1 MKRLPKR
8 ARLRQELCYT
18 FTMSED
24 LTNDFEDEADDRAEA
39 NREKTERDRQVAEIV
54 ALARE
59 LSERRE
65 GFSFPG
71 LERAVYLTMKADEE
85 KFPGYGTPVDEIVK
99 KLEEQGM
106 KVVFGKKNKIV
117 TGADIEGSNVHIM
130 PAQSTDIVNESV
142 LPRQLKIVEGMD
154 SRLRK
159 LIDLAVEWKQMAD

>member
-1 MKRLPKR
+1 MKRRVHLGR
-8 ARLRQELCYT
+8 VLCYN
-18 FTMSED
+18 FKMSED
-24 LTNDFEDEADDRAEA
+24 PTNNFEDKDDDRAEA

-159 LIDLAVEWKQMAD
+159 LIDLAVEWKQMVD